1 MQQYLV
7 NGLALHVH
15 QIGRG
20 PATVW
25 IHGFPLDHRI
35 WDLQAPLAPFFR
47 LIQPDLRGFGQ
58 SQVSPTPYTIEEL
71 AQDVVGLLDL
81 LGLSQAVVIGHSMG
95 GYVAL
100 RLALRYRFRI
110 RGLVLVCSQARA
122 DSEEA
127 RAGRLELVQRL
138 LESGSAAVL
147 LERFRKLFAD
157 RTRQQ
162 HPELVEAVLARI
174 PSVPVQAAVHALL
187 AMAERPDSR
196 PFLGQ
201 ISVPTLLIHG
211 EEDVLIPVERSEEMA
226 RLLPNAR
233 LETIPYAAHMPM
245 LEQPEHFNRL
255 LDVFLKYVT
264 QEQEAAE

>member
-1 MQQYLV
+1 MEQYII

-15 QIGRG
+15 RRGQG

-35 WDLQAPLAPFFR
+35 WDLQAPLAPFFE
-47 LIQPDLRGFGQ
+47 LIAPDLRGFGF
-58 SQVSPTPYTIEEL
+58 SQVSVEPYTIDDL
-71 AQDVVGLLDL
+71 AEDIDDLLDV
-81 LGLSQAVVIGHSMG
+81 LGIPEAVVIGHSLG

-100 RLALRYRFRI
+100 AMVRRYRFRV
-110 RGLVLVCSQARA
+110 RALVLVCSQARA

-127 RAGRLELVQRL
+127 RSARLELVSRL
-138 LESGSAAVL
+138 LESGSSEVL
-147 LERFRKLFAD
+147 VERFQKLFAD
-157 RTRQQ
+157 RTRAQ
-162 HPELVEAVLARI
+162 HPELVEAVLERI
-174 PSVPVQAAVHALL
+174 RSVPVQAAVHALL
-187 AMAERPDSR
+187 AMADRPDSR
-196 PFLGQ
+196 PFLDQLGLP
-201 ISVPTLLIHG
+201 VLLVHG

-245 LEQPEHFNRL
+245 LEQPEHFNRI
-255 LDVFLKYVT
+255 LDTFLKYVT